1 MKYVSIVRLAPGV
14 DNVKKAFEVFGKH
27 GTTEGTEVLYAG
39 TDGKTF
45 VSIADS
51 ESPDMAGVSTYAPF
65 FESTTIIPVVDV
77 DEAWVTA
84 MTQAIAN
91 MSD

>member
-14 DNVKKAFEVFGKH
+14 DNVKKAFEVFGKQGNVE
-27 GTTEGTEVLYAG
+27 GTTALYAA

-45 VSIADS
+45 VSIS
-51 ESPDMAGVSTYAPF
+51 ETDSPDMAGISTYAPF

-77 DEAWVTA
+77 DESWFAALTTA
-84 MTQAIAN
+84 IERM
-91 MSD
+91 DG